1 MNGQDYILEMKGV
14 SKFFTG
20 VRANYRV
27 DLQVKKGEVMAL
39 LGENGAGKTTLMN
52 ILYGLYAPSEGEIF
66 FDGRKVRIRNPQDA
80 IKLGIGMVHQHFMQA
95 QALSVIENV
104 VLGMHGPK
112 SPRLDLNASAKQ
124 LMELADRYNME
135 IDPYAKIWQLSVGQQ
150 QRVEIL
156 KALYRGAKFLIFD
169 EPTAVLTPQEVEGLF
184 DMIRL
189 LKSEGNTVIFISHKL
204 NEVLTICDR
213 ISVLRLGENKAVV
226 NASDIT
232 KEELASLMVGRLLN
246 SERHREDTNK
256 FTEEVLRIKNV
267 SCFNVKGVQ
276 ALKKIDLTVK
286 AGEILGIAG
295 VDGNGQKELAEVIT
309 GLTKVTEGTV
319 MVNGEDVTNAAP
331 LELWKKGVSHIPEDR
346 LRRGVVASMDL
357 VENDLLTNHYQP
369 EFSKGPFVN
378 WNAIEKDTEE
388 IIKDYKVKTSGPHE
402 LMKNL
407 SGGNQQKMVMGRALI
422 REPKLLLALH
432 PTRGLDIGATEYIQ
446 QCIMKERNKGTAVLM
461 VSTEL
466 EEILA
471 LSDRIAVMYE
481 GNIIGIVPPDTPVET
496 IGLMMAGVCP
506 EDAEK
511 KKEDVAEKAENNSGS
526 AEKSV

>member
-232 KEELASLMVGRLLN
+232 KEELASLMVGRILN
-246 SERHREDTNK
+246 SERHR
-256 FTEEVLRIKNV
+256 
-267 SCFNVKGVQ
+267 
-276 ALKKIDLTVK
+276 
-286 AGEILGIAG
+286 
-295 VDGNGQKELAEVIT
+295 
-309 GLTKVTEGTV
+309 
-319 MVNGEDVTNAAP
+319 
-331 LELWKKGVSHIPEDR
+331 
-346 LRRGVVASMDL
+346 
-357 VENDLLTNHYQP
+357 
-369 EFSKGPFVN
+369 
-378 WNAIEKDTEE
+378 
-388 IIKDYKVKTSGPHE
+388 
-402 LMKNL
+402 
-407 SGGNQQKMVMGRALI
+407 
-422 REPKLLLALH
+422 
-432 PTRGLDIGATEYIQ
+432 
-446 QCIMKERNKGTAVLM
+446 
-461 VSTEL
+461 
-466 EEILA
+466 
-471 LSDRIAVMYE
+471 
-481 GNIIGIVPPDTPVET
+481 
-496 IGLMMAGVCP
+496 
-506 EDAEK
+506 
-511 KKEDVAEKAENNSGS
+511 
-526 AEKSV
+526 